1 MPLIVPAELKKV
13 TQFVRRA
20 EELDGDS
27 SAESRVVAYYCRQ
40 YAVQSGIPLA
50 GSSAEAKNCLGQLL
64 SDLETEKKAMAV
76 FSREESKLICRKF
89 ADTVFDRAD
98 AVDRAGQADK
108 NTARTF
114 YAAATFYEIL
124 LQFANKQKQE
134 QEQEMPESDKEEEN
148 RRIYCKWKA
157 TEILKA
163 VREGRSPT
171 PGGYNRPED
180 TPTEQTVEQT
190 VEQTAEQAL
199 MPSAPTLSTLKNP
212 TMEQSDDEDEDEDE
226 QEGTEV
232 QLSSASISA
241 PPLIVPDIPPP
252 SYNTV
257 NVEQTDETDSDEEV
271 VIPNPPPPPT
281 KKKSK
286 KFQFGTKKK
295 AVSKQV
301 FADAAELTRFAMKAL
316 EEKDAELAVERLSQA
331 LQILGH

>member
-1 MPLIVPAELKKV
+1 MPLKIAAELKKV

-64 SDLETEKKAMAV
+64 SDLETEKAAMAV

-124 LQFANKQKQE
+124 LQFA
-134 QEQEMPESDKEEEN
+134 SKEEEEVTESAKEEDN

-163 VREGRSPT
+163 IREGRSPT

-180 TPTEQTVEQT
+180 TAMEQTVEET
-190 VEQTAEQAL
+190 VEEAV
-199 MPSAPTLSTLKNP
+199 MPTAPTLSTLKNP
-212 TMEQSDDEDEDEDE
+212 TMEQSDEDDDDD
-226 QEGTEV
+226 EGTEV

-252 SYNTV
+252 SYNSV
-257 NVEQTDETDSDEEV
+257 NVTQIDESESDEEV
-271 VIPNPPPPPT
+271 VIPNPPPPS

-286 KFQFGTKKK
+286 KDLFGKKKK

-301 FADAAELTRFAMKAL
+301 LADASELTRFAMKAL
-316 EEKDAELAVERLSQA
+316 EEKDVELAVERLSQA
-331 LQILGH
+331 LQVLGH

>member
-1 MPLIVPAELKKV
+1 M

-20 EELDGDS
+20 EELDVDS
-27 SAESRVVAYYCRQ
+27 NAESRVVAYYCRQ

-64 SDLETEKKAMAV
+64 SDLETEKAAMAV

-124 LQFANKQKQE
+124 LQFANKE
-134 QEQEMPESDKEEEN
+134 EQEMEESDKEEEN

-180 TPTEQTVEQT
+180 TATEQIVE
-190 VEQTAEQAL
+190 ETAEEAV
-199 MPSAPTLSTLKNP
+199 MPSAPTLSTLKSP
-212 TMEQSDDEDEDEDE
+212 TVEQSDDEDE

-232 QLSSASISA
+232 QLSSVSISA

-257 NVEQTDETDSDEEV
+257 NVDQTDQTDQSESDEEV

-286 KFQFGTKKK
+286 KITFGKKK
-295 AVSKQV
+295 NAVSKQV
-301 FADAAELTRFAMKAL
+301 FADASELTRFAMKAL

-331 LQILGH
+331 LQILGQ

>member
-1 MPLIVPAELKKV
+1 MPLKIAAELKKV

-64 SDLETEKKAMAV
+64 SDLETEKAAMAV

-124 LQFANKQKQE
+124 LQFANKE
-134 QEQEMPESDKEEEN
+134 EEEDTESAKEEDN

-163 VREGRSPT
+163 IREGRSPT

-180 TPTEQTVEQT
+180 TAMEQTVEET
-190 VEQTAEQAL
+190 VEEAV
-199 MPSAPTLSTLKNP
+199 MPTAPTLSTLKNP
-212 TMEQSDDEDEDEDE
+212 TMEQSDEDDDDD
-226 QEGTEV
+226 EGTEV

-252 SYNTV
+252 SYNSV
-257 NVEQTDETDSDEEV
+257 NVTQIDESESDEEV
-271 VIPNPPPPPT
+271 VIPNPPPPS

-286 KFQFGTKKK
+286 KDLFGKKKK

-301 FADAAELTRFAMKAL
+301 LADASELTRFAMKAL
-316 EEKDAELAVERLSQA
+316 EEKDVELAVERLSQA
-331 LQILGH
+331 LQVLGH